1 MGSKGHPT
9 VLNVSPRDPVACLGA
24 YLRRHTGRRGLD
36 GLLEGSEGQSVGSEG
51 QPVGSEG

>member
-9 VLNVSPRDPVACLGA
+9 VLNVSPRDPLACPRA
-24 YLRRHTGRRGLD
+24 YLRGHTGWRGLD
-36 GLLEGSEGQSVGSEG
+36 GLPEASEGQSVGTED

>member
-9 VLNVSPRDPVACLGA
+9 VLNVSPRDLVACPRA
-24 YLRRHTGRRGLD
+24 YLRGHTGWRGLD
-36 GLLEGSEGQSVGSEG
+36 GLPEGSEGQSVGTED